1 MSPTLIVLAS
11 IALGVLLGYA
21 LRHLVARSKKG
32 SIELEIAE
40 LELRAREEAQAM
52 KARAQAT
59 ADDIE
64 RKASQIL
71 LDAKDEERRVTQDLK
86 KTEER
91 LVKKEEILD
100 TRQVDLDREI
110 AYVKEKAEEVKQI
123 KERLEEQKKNVE
135 IELEKAANLSQK
147 EALELLFASVE
158 NRHAEDL
165 LVRMNKL
172 EREGVE
178 RLDRRAKEILT
189 SSIHRLGNGNVNEIL
204 TTTVEI
210 PNEDIKGKIIGKE
223 GRNIRVFERLSGVE
237 LLVDENPGV
246 IVISGFDPLRR
257 QIAKVALENL
267 IADGRIQP
275 VKIEECIEKAKS
287 DLENIVKKKGE
298 DAIFETGLLSV
309 DPRLVLILG
318 RLHFRTSY
326 GQNVLQH
333 SIEMAHIAGM
343 MASELGADTYVA
355 KAGALFHDIGKAV
368 DHEIQGTHVEIGR
381 KILAKYGVD
390 ERVIQA
396 MQAHH
401 EEYPYETLE
410 SVIVQVADAVSG
422 GRPGARRD
430 STENYLKRLSELE
443 AIANSFAGITRS
455 YALQAGRELRIF
467 VTPDQVTEL
476 DARNIA
482 RNIALRVENELRYPG
497 EIKIHVIRET
507 RVIEIAR

>member
-1 MSPTLIVLAS
+1 MPPILISPVVLIVG
-11 IALGVLLGYA
+11 IILGYI
-21 LRHLVARSKKG
+21 LRQVVARAKKN
-32 SIELEIAE
+32 SIEVEIAE
-40 LELRAREEAQAM
+40 MLLKARQEAQLHVEKGQLQAQEVEQRA
-52 KARAQAT
+52 AR
-59 ADDIE
+59 
-64 RKASQIL
+64 IL
-71 LDAKDEERRVTQDLK
+71 LDAKNEERRIAHDLK
-86 KTEER
+86 QTEER
-91 LVKKEEILD
+91 LIKKEQTLD
-100 TRQVDLDREI
+100 ERQKDLDREI

-123 KERLEEQKKNVE
+123 KERLEAEKKKIE
-135 IELEKAANLSQK
+135 KELENIASLSHK
-147 EALELLFASVE
+147 EALELLLHSVE
-158 NRHAEDL
+158 KNNEEDIV
-165 LVRMNKL
+165 VRMNKL
-172 EREGVE
+172 EREGAE

-189 SSIHRLGNGNVNEIL
+189 TAIHRLGNANVNEVL

-210 PNEDIKGKIIGKE
+210 PNEEIKGKIIGKE
-223 GRNIRVFERLSGVE
+223 GRNIRVFERLAGVE

-257 QIAKVALENL
+257 QIARVALENL

-275 VKIEECIEKAKS
+275 VKIEEFIEKAKQDIES
-287 DLENIVKKKGE
+287 IVKKKGE

-309 DPRLVLILG
+309 DPRLVLLLG

-343 MASELGADTYVA
+343 MAQELGADSYVA

-381 KILAKYGVD
+381 KILAKYGMD
-390 ERVIQA
+390 ERVILA

-410 SVIVQVADAVSG
+410 SIIVQVADAISG

-430 STENYLKRLSELE
+430 TTENYLKRLAELE
-443 AIANSFAGITRS
+443 AIANSFQGIARS

-476 DARNIA
+476 EARNIA